1 MMRNKVIF
9 FVGFFLATATLA
21 SAAGVVPCDGPGC
34 RACDI
39 VILGQ
44 NLLMWFIGIM
54 ASIIALM
61 FAWGGM
67 QMVMS
72 AGNTGAVSAGKEK
85 MTNAVIGLVIILGAW
100 LIVDTVLKVV
110 MGGNIGVWNKVE
122 CVANPSRTATPPP
135 SLSAT
140 GGSGSVGSGTPY
152 DTTRVASMYGA
163 QIDKYCANSSIP
175 KCKDVVVAL
184 ITAESRG
191 RTDVTSP
198 KGAVGLMQLLPANG
212 GVNCNS
218 GDTTCVNGQIEKGIK
233 MLENSY
239 SNTSSIPRT
248 LASYNGGSA
257 AIQKSNCCPS
267 GLAYECPYDC
277 NNAKNYN
284 QCTGVGGICT
294 ANVGFV
300 ETRNYVNNICST
312 IGGCD

>member
-34 RACDI
+34 RACDV

-110 MGGNIGVWNKVE
+110 MGGNIGVWNEVE

-135 SLSAT
+135 SAAT
-140 GGSGSVGSGTPY
+140 GLGSGQSGSGKG
-152 DTTRVASMYGA
+152 GA
-163 QIDKYCANSSIP
+163 QCADGNTACSPSALMSNGFTGVQAQVMSCIAMTESSGNPSARNSDPKSTACGTFQVVKSTWNAVAKGACADFSNCTNATCNAQVAKSLVSKNGYKDWTCQNCNSKAQACIDKY
-175 KCKDVVVAL
+175 
-184 ITAESRG
+184 
-191 RTDVTSP
+191 
-198 KGAVGLMQLLPANG
+198 
-212 GVNCNS
+212 
-218 GDTTCVNGQIEKGIK
+218 
-233 MLENSY
+233 
-239 SNTSSIPRT
+239 
-248 LASYNGGSA
+248 GS
-257 AIQKSNCCPS
+257 
-267 GLAYECPYDC
+267 
-277 NNAKNYN
+277 
-284 QCTGVGGICT
+284 
-294 ANVGFV
+294 
-300 ETRNYVNNICST
+300 
-312 IGGCD
+312 

>member
-34 RACDI
+34 RACDV

-72 AGNTGAVSAGKEK
+72 AGNPGAVTQGREK

-110 MGGNIGVWNKVE
+110 MGGNIGVWNEVE

-135 SLSAT
+135 SAVVGGGGGGGAGNSSSISSAANQANGMST
-140 GGSGSVGSGTPY
+140 ANAPGTDGGRKACAWAVNQVLDNAGIAPIDGNS
-152 DTTRVASMYGA
+152 VASMEQGL
-163 QIDKYCANSSIP
+163 QNGRGTRIDQSSAGPGDLVIVGDSGGGHVGICQNAGCTSVLSNSTTNRSFSW
-175 KCKDVVVAL
+175 V
-184 ITAESRG
+184 
-191 RTDVTSP
+191 
-198 KGAVGLMQLLPANG
+198 
-212 GVNCNS
+212 S
-218 GDTTCVNGQIEKGIK
+218 GPDFAP
-233 MLENSY
+233 SY
-239 SNTSSIPRT
+239 K
-248 LASYNGGSA
+248 
-257 AIQKSNCCPS
+257 Q
-267 GLAYECPYDC
+267 
-277 NNAKNYN
+277 
-284 QCTGVGGICT
+284 GVGRIY
-294 ANVGFV
+294 
-300 ETRNYVNNICST
+300 RVN
-312 IGGCD
+312 